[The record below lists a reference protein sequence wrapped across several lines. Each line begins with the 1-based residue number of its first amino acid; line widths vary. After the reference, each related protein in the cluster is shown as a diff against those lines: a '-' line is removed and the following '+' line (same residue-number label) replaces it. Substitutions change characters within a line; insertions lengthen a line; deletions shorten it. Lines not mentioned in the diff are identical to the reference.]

1 MESPYSGVP
10 GGRTS
15 LIYPILNLKKRSP
28 LRRDKGGRLSAAL
41 LQVRVLREKELLEGL
56 AIPLGLP

>member
-1 MESPYSGVP
+1 
-10 GGRTS
+10 

-56 AIPLGLP
+56 AIPLGLS